1 MELHLGN
8 RRVRVSPKTAIGKG
22 GEADIYDLGDG
33 RALKVFK
40 TERHPD
46 LAGQP
51 QEQQAARA
59 RLSLQQRKLPAF
71 PRALPK
77 EIVAPGELALD
88 SRGHIAGYA
97 MPLIAGAEPL
107 LRFGE
112 PAFRR
117 AGATSALV
125 AELFR
130 SLHTTLTALH
140 AKGVLIGDFNDLNL
154 LVPDRATAPLLID
167 ADSFQFAN
175 FPCLAFTERF
185 LDPRLA
191 GPNAQQLFPTAPYD
205 LASDWFAFA
214 ALLTQSLLCIGPWA
228 GIHRPPAPQPASP
241 AKRRALE
248 RISIFRDDVQL
259 APSAVPRDSLPD
271 DLLHELAAIFN
282 RDERRPLP
290 RALLERLDFRV
301 CASCSLEHA
310 RAACP
315 RCHPHAAA
323 PLKQV
328 ATAHG
333 SVLAKML
340 FESRG
345 TILAASRDDRL
356 RLLEHDG
363 KAYRREDGSI
373 VLEGPADARLQL
385 ALLGEATL
393 VARDGRLV
401 LLAKHQAPRALQA
414 DLCEGKP
421 TFAAQGE
428 RLVWS
433 SGGQLLSA
441 KVNQLI
447 DSDRGLQL
455 PPLVLG
461 SLLGQGTRLWLGPEF
476 GLGLTR
482 AGELTQAF
490 TFAPERRGIDDSMKL
505 PGGSYLGGHL
515 LRTRCAF
522 GKDRAWLL
530 LAMRQQQKTVHR
542 CLLLSSRGAVLAE
555 AEAEEDD
562 GSWLGQ
568 FPNLCAVGELLFAA
582 TDDGLLRVKANQGHL
597 GDLKRFPDPAPFVDR
612 ETQLFFSGEALLA
625 VTARCARELRLQ

>member
-1 MELHLGN
+1 MELYLGS
-8 RRVRVSPKTAIGKG
+8 RRVPVSPKQAIGKG

-33 RALKVFK
+33 RALKIFK
-40 TERHPD
+40 TEHHPD

-59 RLSLQQRKLPAF
+59 RLALQQQKLPAF
-71 PRALPK
+71 PKGLPSQ
-77 EIVAPGELALD
+77 IVAPGELALD
-88 SRGHIAGYA
+88 ARGQIIGYA
-97 MPLIAGAEPL
+97 MPLVAGAEPL

-112 PAFRR
+112 PAFRK
-117 AGATSALV
+117 AGASSAMV

-154 LVPDRATAPLLID
+154 LVPDKATAPLLID
-167 ADSFQFAN
+167 ADSFQFAS

-228 GIHRPPAPQPASP
+228 GMHRSP
-241 AKRRALE
+241 LPRLPTSAKRRALD

-259 APSAVPRDSLPD
+259 PPSAVSRDSLPD
-271 DLLHELAAIFN
+271 DLLDELAAIFN

-290 RALLERLDFRV
+290 RALLDRLDFRV
-301 CASCSLEHA
+301 CAACSLEHA

-333 SVLAKML
+333 TVFVKML

-345 TILAASRDDRL
+345 TILAASQDDRL

-363 KAYRREDGSI
+363 KAYQREDGSI

-385 ALLGEATL
+385 ALLGDATL
-393 VARDGRLV
+393 IARDGRLV
-401 LLAKHQAPRALQA
+401 LLGKNQPPRALQA

-421 TFAAQGE
+421 TFAAHGE
-428 RLVWS
+428 RLAWS

-441 KVNQLI
+441 NASALTG
-447 DSDRGLQL
+447 SARGLQM

-490 TFAPERRGIDDSMKL
+490 SFAPERRGIDDSMKL

-515 LRTRCAF
+515 LRSRCAF

-530 LAMRQQQKTVHR
+530 LALRQRQKTVHR
-542 CLLLSSRGAVLAE
+542 CLLLNSRGTLLAE

-582 TDDGLLRVKANQGHL
+582 TDDGLLRVQESKGHL
-597 GDLKRFPDPAPFVDR
+597 GDLKRFPDTAPFVDR
-612 ETQLFFSGEALLA
+612 ETQLFFSGAALLV
-625 VTARCARELRLQ
+625 VTARCARAMRLQ